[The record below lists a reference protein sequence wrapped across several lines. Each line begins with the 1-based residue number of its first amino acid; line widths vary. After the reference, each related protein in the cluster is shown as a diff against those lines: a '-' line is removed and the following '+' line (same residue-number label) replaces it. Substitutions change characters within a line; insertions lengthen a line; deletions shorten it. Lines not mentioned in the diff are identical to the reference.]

1 MDFDDHVSAPAD
13 ATDPFASLDDAQLRS
28 ALRFVHAHLRS
39 VQDDHDILCRLYRQE
54 IAIIRSHLID
64 RLLGRIITRGKPL
77 SDQQLVEL
85 LRRFE
90 RHATPR
96 AKVVALVRAASRG
109 RTDHMEAL
117 SEVEAMAIL
126 LHLEGRR

>member
-1 MDFDDHVSAPAD
+1 MDFDDDVSAPAD
-13 ATDPFASLDDAQLRS
+13 ATDSFADLDDAQLRS

-39 VQDDHDILCRLYRQE
+39 VQDDHAILCRLYRQE
-54 IAIIRSHLID
+54 IAIMRGHLID
-64 RLLGRIITRGKPL
+64 RLLARIITRAKPL
-77 SDQQLVEL
+77 SDQQRLEL

-90 RHATPR
+90 RHATPP
-96 AKVVALVRAASRG
+96 ATVVSLVRAASRG
-109 RTDHMEAL
+109 RTDHMGAL